1 MLLPNKILYL
11 MLFTLAWFSQMVN
24 ATPQVMLIMDDI
36 GYRHTDKAA
45 LALPTEVTFSI
56 LPATPH
62 SKDMAYAA
70 HAQGRDIML
79 HLPMEAMSG
88 RRLGPQALQVGMFP
102 SAISETFASAIDSV
116 PFAVGV
122 NNHMG
127 SRLTKEVAPM
137 LALMQEIKA
146 RNLFFVDS
154 RTTADSVAEQVALR
168 VGLPVASRNVF
179 IDHTQ
184 TQESMQRA
192 FERLVKLAKRRG
204 FAIGIAHPHPQTVR
218 FLLQSLPLLE
228 QYNVKLV
235 SARQYFM
242 PSTRLMAVKPSL
254 TSPSAAPQ

>member
-1 MLLPNKILYL
+1 
-11 MLFTLAWFSQMVN
+11 
-24 ATPQVMLIMDDI
+24 MLIMDDI

-56 LPATPH
+56 LPATPLAEE
-62 SKDMAYAA
+62 MAYAA

-79 HLPMEAMSG
+79 HMPMEAIG
-88 RRLGPQALQVGMFP
+88 GKKLGPQALQVGMYP
-102 SAISETFASAIDSV
+102 SAISETFARAIDSV
-116 PFAVGV
+116 PFAIGV

-137 LALMQEIKA
+137 FALMQEIKA
-146 RNLFFVDS
+146 RKLFFVDS
-154 RTTADSVAEQVALR
+154 RTTAESVAEQVASE

-179 IDHTQ
+179 IDHTP
-184 TQESMQRA
+184 TPESMKLA
-192 FERLVKLAKRRG
+192 FERLLNLAKRRG

-228 QYNVKLV
+228 QHNVKLV

-242 PSTRLMAVKPSL
+242 PSTRMLAVKPSL
-254 TSPSAAPQ
+254 ASPQTAPQ